1 LGYAVLAELVLTTL
15 ILLAVGRMTSL
26 QPARDVLAAEQTG
39 QTIHYALEERDV
51 TLQIAPGAAGPNHF
65 LVTIPGEPVPDG
77 TEALL
82 RLTYAGEAIGTQELA
97 LDRSSP
103 TVFETHGSE
112 LGIAGDWEIELL
124 IRKIGEFE
132 WNGTQTVSV
141 GATGSATPTP
151 PWRFGT
157 GGIVGLLL
165 VGVALVGFV
174 VAWRAGKSR
183 LRMESAGL
191 GAVAALLGL
200 MLMTQ
205 ARIQPAG
212 GLDPGMTN
220 PIAATGDSVT
230 RGQELYAANC
240 LACHGAAGQGD
251 GPGAE
256 NMAPPP
262 ADFTAAHAAVHS
274 DAELFDWIQNGKDGT
289 AMPAFGDLTDEQIWD
304 LINYIQVEFQEKP
317 MAEGTPHPM
326 E

>member
-1 LGYAVLAELVLTTL
+1 
-15 ILLAVGRMTSL
+15 
-26 QPARDVLAAEQTG
+26 
-39 QTIHYALEERDV
+39 
-51 TLQIAPGAAGPNHF
+51 
-65 LVTIPGEPVPDG
+65 
-77 TEALL
+77 
-82 RLTYAGEAIGTQELA
+82 
-97 LDRSSP
+97 
-103 TVFETHGSE
+103 
-112 LGIAGDWEIELL
+112 
-124 IRKIGEFE
+124 
-132 WNGTQTVSV
+132 
-141 GATGSATPTP
+141 
-151 PWRFGT
+151 
-157 GGIVGLLL
+157 
-165 VGVALVGFV
+165 V
-174 VAWRAGKSR
+174 VAWQAGKSR
-183 LRMESAGL
+183 LRKESAGL

-200 MLMTQ
+200 MLMAQ

-262 ADFTAAHAAVHS
+262 ADFTAPHAAVHS